1 MLLQSSGS
9 VAGAETTRR
18 WQPGQ
23 MEAALSSRDGWIQ
36 TQRETENLREVTVKC
51 DHVVEKQELLSQK
64 GRNKKDCLKVI

>member
-1 MLLQSSGS
+1 MAARLDGS
-9 VAGAETTRR
+9 CS
-18 WQPGQ
+18 QFQ
-23 MEAALSSRDGWIQ
+23 GWIQ